1 MKNVAYAALFLF
13 LGASLPTVKAQVS
26 ATSAPKPQLT
36 RAMIAV
42 STLQTQDQA
51 TALKADLKAAKGIT
65 YAEVEL
71 QNKKVIV
78 AFDALT
84 TTVAEVN
91 AFIEGKGYKTEILYP
106 KQNTTAPAGK

>member
-36 RAMIAV
+36 RAMITVA
-42 STLQTQDQA
+42 TLQTQDQA
-51 TALKADLKAAKGIT
+51 TTLKADLKATKGIT

-78 AFDALT
+78 AFDAAIMTLS
-84 TTVAEVN
+84 EVN
-91 AFIEGKGYKTEILYP
+91 AFIESKGYKTEILYP
-106 KQNTTAPAGK
+106 RQNTPAPAGK